1 MNPIPVVVLSE
12 VHKFSLKVLGVSK
25 KQVVKV
31 FTTNRPDQSLN
42 KGMGIGRQLPC
53 AWRIDTQAAAGS

>member
-12 VHKFSLKVLGVSK
+12 VHKFSLKVLGVPK

-42 KGMGIGRQLPC
+42 KGMRIGRQLPGQ
-53 AWRIDTQAAAGS
+53 RTVRNKPSK